1 VIFAEIYI
9 ERRRQR
15 SGNGAAIHGFDRNY
29 ADLRLMRAAFFLFRQ
44 KQSRTLV
51 LTLFEAN
58 VRTTDRKR
66 EACMQVGFIG
76 VGRMGTAMARN
87 LLRAGH
93 RVLAWDVSRD
103 ALDRIKRDGAAVA
116 GSAREAFS
124 GDAVIS
130 MLPNDAAMRATFIAG
145 DVLPERGHAPIHVN
159 MATASVACAGELAA
173 AHAAKGVPYVSATV
187 YGRPE
192 MAAERNLNILA
203 AGEPALIQKVQPLF
217 DAMGKKTWHLGS
229 DPRNSNIAKI
239 AGNLMVACVLEAM
252 GEAAALARAYKMD
265 ANMVLDVVVG
275 SIFDVP
281 IYRIYSKMIANER
294 FEPPGFDLAL
304 GLKDAKLALDAG
316 EAAHVPLPFA
326 SVLRDSY
333 LDAMAH
339 GDAGKDWSAIA
350 KVAARRAA
358 LE

>member
-1 VIFAEIYI
+1 MVIFAEIYI

-130 MLPNDAAMRATFIAG
+130 MLPNDAAMRATFIDSDILTTGKAS
-145 DVLPERGHAPIHVN
+145 IHVN
-159 MATASVACAGELAA
+159 MATASIDCAEALAK
-173 AHAAKGVPYVSATV
+173 AHAEKNIAYVSATV

-192 MAAERNLNILA
+192 MAAERN
-203 AGEPALIQKVQPLF
+203 
-217 DAMGKKTWHLGS
+217 
-229 DPRNSNIAKI
+229 
-239 AGNLMVACVLEAM
+239 
-252 GEAAALARAYKMD
+252 
-265 ANMVLDVVVG
+265 
-275 SIFDVP
+275 
-281 IYRIYSKMIANER
+281 
-294 FEPPGFDLAL
+294 
-304 GLKDAKLALDAG
+304 
-316 EAAHVPLPFA
+316 
-326 SVLRDSY
+326 
-333 LDAMAH
+333 
-339 GDAGKDWSAIA
+339 
-350 KVAARRAA
+350 
-358 LE
+358 